1 MNRSSML
8 PRGNRGSACL
18 RYCLLAV
25 ACLVL
30 APACGREQEEETP
43 ERVVELFID
52 RMESVHGDPKMAR
65 LAYDLMWSDAQRV
78 LTERAKRASAVVGRN
93 LGPEEMLA
101 PSRFSLRFEPHRF
114 KARVEGQR
122 AVVAVIGASPG
133 ERFDVHCVR
142 EESGWR
148 VVMDIPEPPPIR
160 KRKTED

>member
-1 MNRSSML
+1 MTAAGSI
-8 PRGNRGSACL
+8 PRGNASAGL
-18 RYCLLAV
+18 RWFA
-25 ACLVL
+25 LVL
-30 APACGREQEEETP
+30 ACLLLAPGCGREREEETP
-43 ERVVELFID
+43 ERVVEQFID

-65 LAYDLMWSDAQRV
+65 AAYDLMWSDAQRV

-93 LGPEEMLA
+93 LGPEEMIA
-101 PSRFSLRFEPHRF
+101 PSHFSLRFEPHRF

-148 VVMDIPEPPPIR
+148 VVLDVPEPPPIR
-160 KRKTED
+160 KRKPDE

>member
-1 MNRSSML
+1 ML
-8 PRGNRGSACL
+8 PRGKKASAWVRCG
-18 RYCLLAV
+18 LLAV
-25 ACLVL
+25 ACVAL
-30 APACGREQEEETP
+30 APACGRQQEEETP
-43 ERVVELFID
+43 ERVVEMFID

-114 KARVEGQR
+114 KARVEGPR

-133 ERFDVHCVR
+133 ERFDVHCVH
-142 EESGWR
+142 EELGWR